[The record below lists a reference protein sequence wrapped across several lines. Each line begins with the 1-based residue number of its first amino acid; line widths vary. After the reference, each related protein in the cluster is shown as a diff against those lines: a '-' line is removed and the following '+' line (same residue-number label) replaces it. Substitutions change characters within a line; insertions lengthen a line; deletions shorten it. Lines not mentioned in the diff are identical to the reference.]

1 MPPRVVNKQRVRL
14 HRRRRRPAACHIVS
28 SRGLEMTPR
37 KCPTWIKK
45 EWHGGNF
52 DPPPSE
58 HRVCI
63 EERKLSRRRPP
74 RPPAGRVI
82 FTSGL
87 GSRRFRRNGL
97 KRSRGA
103 PQKEIYWSIHF
114 HFHPGTAAKPK
125 QTIHPSFWSPLPPSP
140 APSPA
145 RSPLPKLARLIFIG
159 GDFFLLSLPLSHTH
173 S

>member
-14 HRRRRRPAACHIVS
+14 HRRRRLAACHIVS

-63 EERKLSRRRPP
+63 EERKLSRRR
-74 RPPAGRVI
+74 RAPAGRKSNIYEWPWIETVSAQRI
-82 FTSGL
+82 KKEPWRTTKGNLLEHPLPLPPRNSGQ
-87 GSRRFRRNGL
+87 
-97 KRSRGA
+97 A
-103 PQKEIYWSIHF
+103 E
-114 HFHPGTAAKPK
+114 AD
-125 QTIHPSFWSPLPPSP
+125 HPSFLSPLPPSL
-140 APSPA
+140 A
-145 RSPLPKLARLIFIG
+145 RYGSPLPKLARLIFIG